1 MTNDS
6 SGSLPAQTI
15 QSILM
20 ITLGLKERQSKIDWS
35 LFLAVSALM
44 LIGTAFIYSAT
55 MANESAIAAPWYR
68 QRFFMQAVWYL
79 FGASTAVL
87 ICLVDYHV
95 LARWSLVAYWGT
107 ILLLVLVLIPGIGT
121 THGWGAR
128 RWIDLGFFQVQ
139 PSEFAKLSFIL
150 AMANFLSR

>member
-20 ITLGLKERQSKIDWS
+20 ITLGLKERQSKVDWS

-55 MANESAIAAPWYR
+55 MANESAIVAPWYR
-68 QRFFMQAVWYL
+68 QRFFMQGLWYL
-79 FGASTAVL
+79 VGSGAAALV
-87 ICLVDYHV
+87 CLVDYHI
-95 LARWSLVAYWGT
+95 LARWGLV
-107 ILLLVLVLIPGIGT
+107 
-121 THGWGAR
+121 
-128 RWIDLGFFQVQ
+128 
-139 PSEFAKLSFIL
+139 
-150 AMANFLSR
+150 